1 MPHNSNYRSP
11 PLLAALAVAVLV
23 GFLVPRPSF
32 VDTLM
37 TGNMETFP
45 GSGAGE
51 LPGKAFAKGAEEEG
65 VVAVSKPVNVSFYG
79 ESLCP
84 DCRHMIM
91 DVLDPLFK
99 NGVSKLFELRYIA
112 YGNVKGTVDSKE
124 GIQCQH
130 GPKECLY
137 NRYINCAQSL
147 LGYDQDAWFPYVKCM
162 ANDLGQLDSTA
173 DGCASDVGL
182 EPEVIAECA
191 QGQQGDKLEVQ
202 AAMQTN
208 DLSPKHTF
216 VPWVS
221 LSKRLQGRLENL
233 HFSPAAIHADRC

>member
-1 MPHNSNYRSP
+1 MQRRVVMPQGSNYRSP

-51 LPGKAFAKGAEEEG
+51 LRGKEDKVDRGDAEM
-65 VVAVSKPVNVSFYG
+65 STSRPVNVSFYG

-84 DCRHMIM
+84 DCRHMVM
-91 DVLDPLFK
+91 DVLDPLFN

-112 YGNVKGTVDSKE
+112 YGNVKGSIGSEE
-124 GIQCQH
+124 GIHCQH

-147 LGYDQDAWFPYVKCM
+147 LNYDQDAWFPYVKCM
-162 ANDLGQLDSTA
+162 ANNLGQLESLA
-173 DGCASDVGL
+173 EGCASQVGL
-182 EPEVIAECA
+182 EPNAVSDCA
-191 QGQQGDKLEVQ
+191 HGQQGDELE
-202 AAMQTN
+202 AEASMQTN
-208 DLSPKHTF
+208 GLSPKHTF

-221 LSKRLQGRLENL
+221 
-233 HFSPAAIHADRC
+233 RCYK